1 VRRRVGRS
9 LVAAVSAVLISSVG
23 SASAAPGRPPSAR
36 AGALYNLKAYP
47 LASFTWFPRFPHT
60 GEPISLVSTSKG
72 VTSPIVA
79 YAWDVADNGPFGP
92 FVAGRPVTTA
102 TFATPASHQVRLRVT
117 AADGASSIAVQ
128 TIQMSTPPPGVL
140 SPFPTV
146 RIVGTVFHS
155 RVTLKQL
162 AVKAPAGALITITC
176 QGRRCPARSA
186 RKPAATRG
194 PRAIW
199 ARFHPF
205 ERLLPAGAVLEIR
218 VTRNAEVGAYTRF
231 VVRHSRLPVRA
242 DSCLDPAGV
251 KPIACPSS

>member
-1 VRRRVGRS
+1 MRRLVGRS
-9 LVAAVSAVLISSVG
+9 LVAALTALLIG
-23 SASAAPGRPPSAR
+23 IIGWTSAAPGAPPR
-36 AGALYNLKAYP
+36 ALTAALYNLKAYP

-60 GEPISLVSTSKG
+60 GEAISLVSTSKG

-92 FVAGRPVTTA
+92 FIGGRPVTTT
-102 TFATPASHQVRLRVT
+102 TFSTPASHQVRLRVT
-117 AADGASSIAVQ
+117 AADGASSIAAQ

-140 SPFPTV
+140 SPFPIV

-155 RVTLKQL
+155 RVKLRQL
-162 AVKAPAGALITITC
+162 AVKAPAGAVITITC

-194 PRAIW
+194 ARAVW

-205 ERLLPAGAVLEIR
+205 ERLLPAGAVLEVR
-218 VTRNAEVGAYTRF
+218 VTRNGEVGAYTRF
-231 VVRHSRLPVRA
+231 AVRRSRLPVRA
-242 DSCLDPAGV
+242 DSCLDPTGI
-251 KPIACPSS
+251 KPIACPS